1 MMMMAPFALKNYWK
15 AYWARAFIMIW
26 YSLTYFPKMKPPPLR
41 AKKSHWEISFEK
53 FVFPQQ
59 KERCHNATLCVN
71 HIPKS
76 TVHVYM
82 KYTSPG
88 IFFIHMYE
96 HPINLFILNF
106 FQQNTLQYLNIA
118 IIYAIHNA
126 SILYIKS
133 KARSNWI
140 PLKLSNLNLKS

>member
-41 AKKSHWEISFEK
+41 AKKSHWEISFWEIC
-53 FVFPQQ
+53 FPSA
-59 KERCHNATLCVN
+59 ERTVSQCNTMCKWYSKKYSTCIHEVY
-71 HIPKS
+71 KS
-76 TVHVYM
+76 WYFFYSHVWTFY
-82 KYTSPG
+82 
-88 IFFIHMYE
+88 
-96 HPINLFILNF
+96 LFILNF
-106 FQQNTLQYLNIA
+106 FQHDTLQYLNVA
-118 IIYAIHNA
+118 IICAIHNA